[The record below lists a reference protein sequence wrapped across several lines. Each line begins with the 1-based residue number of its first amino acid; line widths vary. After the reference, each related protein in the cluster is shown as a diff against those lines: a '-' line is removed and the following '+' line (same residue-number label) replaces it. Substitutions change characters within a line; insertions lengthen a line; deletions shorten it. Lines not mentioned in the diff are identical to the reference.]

1 VVLRVDTESRNK
13 DSVVLKFA
21 VRDTGIGIEPS
32 KRDVVFE
39 PFAQADSTTGR
50 KYGGTGLG
58 LTISAQLAA
67 MMGGQLWFESQ
78 PGQGSTFYFTAKFGL
93 APGRKRSTHPVL
105 QRELRGLR
113 VLAVDDTATNRQIL
127 FETLKS
133 WGMSPVTESS
143 GEGALNALTQA
154 VLAKQPYALAIID
167 ARMPGM
173 DGFTLASKILR
184 NHTLRNTKIVM
195 LTSASRPG
203 DAARCRKTGV
213 AAYLTKPVKQS
224 ELFNIVLGILTNGKA
239 ANLQTPTGIS
249 KAPRRLRVLV
259 AEDNFVNQELVRLL
273 LQQRGHDV
281 KIAANGKEA
290 VELFRKQRFDVVIM
304 DVQMPIMGGFEAT
317 AAIREIESTAGG
329 HIPIVAVTAHAMPSD
344 RQKALQAGMD
354 AHLPKPIQPGD
365 LYNTLET
372 LAGVHAPAATQSAT
386 LDGVLGNRKLA
397 RKMVRAFL
405 QDCPRM
411 LNAIRRAVRARNPEA
426 IRSAAHALKGAS
438 GNWGP
443 NGAFEAAA
451 NLERTAK
458 NGNLSA
464 VDAEFD
470 RVKSELSL
478 LRRKL
483 AAWPK

>member
-1 VVLRVDTESRNK
+1 
-13 DSVVLKFA
+13 
-21 VRDTGIGIEPS
+21 
-32 KRDVVFE
+32 
-39 PFAQADSTTGR
+39 
-50 KYGGTGLG
+50 
-58 LTISAQLAA
+58 
-67 MMGGQLWFESQ
+67 M
-78 PGQGSTFYFTAKFGL
+78 
-93 APGRKRSTHPVL
+93 
-105 QRELRGLR
+105 
-113 VLAVDDTATNRQIL
+113 AVDDTATNRQIL

-143 GEGALNALTQA
+143 GEDALNALTKA
-154 VLAKQPYALAIID
+154 ADDKHPYALAIID

-173 DGFTLASKILR
+173 DGFALASKILR
-184 NHTLRNTKIVM
+184 NRSLRSTKIVM

-203 DAARCRKTGV
+203 DAARCRKMGV

-224 ELFNIVLGILTNGKA
+224 ELFNIVLGILTGGKA
-239 ANLQTPTGIS
+239 ENLQTPTAIS
-249 KAPRRLRVLV
+249 KAPRALRILV
-259 AEDNFVNQELVRLL
+259 AEDNFVNQELVKLL
-273 LQQRGHDV
+273 LQQRGHNV

-290 VELFRKQRFDVVIM
+290 VELFRKQRFDVLIM
-304 DVQMPIMGGFEAT
+304 DVQMPVMGGFEAT
-317 AAIREIESTAGG
+317 AAIREIERTAGG

-365 LYNTLET
+365 LYNTIEK
-372 LAGVHAPAATQSAT
+372 LAGVHTRVASQNAT
-386 LDGVLGNRKLA
+386 LDGVLGDRKLA

-451 NLERTAK
+451 HLERTAK
-458 NGNLSA
+458 NGNLTT

-483 AAWPK
+483 QAWHN